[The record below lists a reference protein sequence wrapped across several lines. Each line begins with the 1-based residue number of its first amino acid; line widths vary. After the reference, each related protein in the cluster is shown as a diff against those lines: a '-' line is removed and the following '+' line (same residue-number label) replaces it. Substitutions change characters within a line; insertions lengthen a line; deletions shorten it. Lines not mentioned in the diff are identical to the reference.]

1 MEHSKM
7 NEGIPVPKKKSNANT
22 VPIRV
27 RKITARSIRTI
38 LNNLNKKPLGKRIIV
53 DDLISKAITLL
64 SESEFNE
71 LREASY
77 SSSDR
82 LDIQYQEYCRSNGTI
97 SKEKFLEIL
106 LQAGLPKL
114 NQNNSDSE

>member
-1 MEHSKM
+1 MEHSKT
-7 NEGIPVPKKKSNANT
+7 NEGTPVPKKKSNANT

-27 RKITARSIRTI
+27 RKVTARSIRTI
-38 LNNLNKKPLGKRIIV
+38 LNKLNKKSLGKRIIV
-53 DDLISKAITLL
+53 DDIISKAITLL
-64 SESEFNE
+64 SESDFNE

-82 LDIQYQEYCRSNGTI
+82 LDIQYQEYCRANGNI

-114 NQNNSDSE
+114 NQKNSDSE